1 VPKSWWRAGW
11 TRETVYRIVRNR
23 AMCGEYEA
31 DKRRGAVIR
40 VPAIV
45 TEREWQEAQRSLIQ
59 CGRRGLRRTMHF
71 YLLEGIATCA
81 CGAQIGIRSATRNPR
96 RTNGNPSPAA
106 YVCFARRKKQG
117 CAAPIV
123 RCAETDA
130 LVWAALCDEIEQPEL
145 IGALELAA
153 GARAADARDWRADA
167 EGYTVRLA
175 NLEKVESAIMVRFR
189 RGAISEGALD
199 TELAAITR
207 ERSMLATQVDNAQRA
222 AARAA
227 PDEPAAEVVMAR
239 LRQLAA
245 TKIPEDRRTVVNLLV
260 DPTSVVLDHGV
271 IRMTLVVEAA
281 ACRPAAGDG
290 ARSAVVPVTAVG
302 SRTHRED
309 MRVILDVVA

>member
-1 VPKSWWRAGW
+1 V
-11 TRETVYRIVRNR
+11 
-23 AMCGEYEA
+23 
-31 DKRRGAVIR
+31 
-40 VPAIV
+40 
-45 TEREWQEAQRSLIQ
+45 
-59 CGRRGLRRTMHF
+59 
-71 YLLEGIATCA
+71 YLLEGIARCA
-81 CGAQIGIRSATRNPR
+81 SCGSPISIRSATTPGRNRPNAAI
-96 RTNGNPSPAA
+96 TPAA
-106 YVCFARRKKQG
+106 YVCRARKLERRG
-117 CAAPIV
+117 ERRCNAPIV
-123 RCAETDA
+123 PVAELDARVWSVVSDA
-130 LVWAALCDEIEQPEL
+130 LRGEK
-145 IGALELAA
+145 LEASLR
-153 GARAADARDWRADA
+153 ARAAARASDASDWKADLD
-167 EGYTVRLA
+167 GYRKHLARL
-175 NLEKVESAIMVRFR
+175 ERVETGVVARFR
-189 RGAISEGALD
+189 RGTISEAVFD
-199 TELAAITR
+199 RELAAITR